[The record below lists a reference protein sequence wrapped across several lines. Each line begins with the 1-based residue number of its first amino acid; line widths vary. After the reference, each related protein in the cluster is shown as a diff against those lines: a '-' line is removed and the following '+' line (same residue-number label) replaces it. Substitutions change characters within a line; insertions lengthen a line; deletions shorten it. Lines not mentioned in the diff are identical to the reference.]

1 MSTSN
6 KVEFVWKDQEVNM
19 ALPKIN
25 FFGYVRNFDWE
36 EKITSDSAVCGINIA
51 AKDGYVVLDF
61 KSYPYKKFAQVG
73 IELNS
78 WRLIEEAVN
87 KSLEHKK
94 EIAVSKYEP
103 DRWNNFPD
111 VTPPEDGHYIVTIDS
126 PVSGPFVTTCLY
138 TKEHGWEEVYQ
149 RHVIAFRNFP
159 TAYGREE

>member
-87 KSLEHKK
+87 KSWSTRKK
-94 EIAVSKYEP
+94 LQSL
-103 DRWNNFPD
+103 NMSLTGGTTFPMS
-111 VTPPEDGHYIVTIDS
+111 H
-126 PVSGPFVTTCLY
+126 L
-138 TKEHGWEEVYQ
+138 Q
-149 RHVIAFRNFP
+149 RTVI
-159 TAYGREE
+159 T